1 MLRRLTN
8 DGRVIALGS
17 STTRMLNTL
26 ARLGLAA
33 GDAAGW
39 EFEPTDA
46 GRAALSAPVPLS
58 GVEALELERVSLR
71 PGPAQDVAQR
81 RCRDRM
87 QELGLM
93 QYRVGGE
100 PELTDLGRRSL
111 EARRG

>member
-8 DGRVIALGS
+8 DGRVLASGP
-17 STTRMLNTL
+17 STTRLLNAL

-39 EFEPTDA
+39 AFEPTDA

-81 RCRDRM
+81 RRRDRLR
-87 QELGLM
+87 ELGLM
-93 QYRVGGE
+93 QFRAGGE

-111 EARRG
+111 GARRG